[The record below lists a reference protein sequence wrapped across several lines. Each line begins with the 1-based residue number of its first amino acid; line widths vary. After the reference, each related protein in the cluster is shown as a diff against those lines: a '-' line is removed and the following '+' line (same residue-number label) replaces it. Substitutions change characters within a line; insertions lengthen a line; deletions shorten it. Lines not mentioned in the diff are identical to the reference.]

1 MAVATDLKLTSRD
14 KLVLQQAKNLVE
26 YGEAKKDKKL
36 IKVGLVAYEGLL
48 EDSRKAKATEEYWE
62 TISYDENS
70 LSVED
75 YQLQIAFVE
84 ERFYQSTN
92 SGGLSIRFLRRHA
105 DQKAD
110 EVINFPAIVDILNRR
125 FDWIDEIIIR
135 CLSVIIPTTVSR
147 EYVPNGNL
155 IVFSDLAAYANT
167 WVPPTITP
175 EPQAKKRPK
184 ERPKLWQEYLDR
196 LMPKEHLCWW
206 RDKEGELIEVPQQ
219 DFFEAWLAQRVC
231 QPDKQNDVSVVLRGN
246 FGTGKGFWL
255 DTIAR
260 ELVGM
265 ANYQPVTTKAWKGD
279 FNGDLFDSV
288 IIHLE
293 ETNDTRA
300 NTADMLKM
308 LITQD
313 RHRANVKNLPQKFV
327 KRHFA
332 IAISSNHHDPIRIEE
347 HDRRYFVPVWSDH
360 KEGTAGKTETQAF
373 FARFSD
379 WLNEDDKSGFQI
391 LRDWLEQVDL
401 SKFNFRIPP
410 ETEAK
415 NEIASKVDPSESRK
429 TQLVLWLISQRD
441 KYIAFTSSELAKS
454 NWPMSDAEVQTAL
467 RQAGYVT
474 TQRKY
479 KGAPSKNLWLPKKH
493 KDVKDLRKNGW
504 SLYQR
509 SGIELELPQED
520 FEETF
525 NPDECTLFHKLE
537 QGLSVV
543 ISEHRH
549 PNLKAY
555 ADTKGLLVNIMRP
568 QSGGTIYGNEAEMDN
583 MKGQSTV
590 ERNKERDRVC
600 DEFEKVQSK
609 RYTEDQIAALK
620 GKVLMCRCKPAR
632 CHGDTLAKMANNL

>member
-1 MAVATDLKLTSRD
+1 MAVATDLKLTGRD
-14 KLVLQQAKNLVE
+14 KLVLQQAKNCLE
-26 YGEAKKDKKL
+26 YGEVTKNKTL
-36 IKVGLVAYEGLL
+36 VKVGLCAYEELL
-48 EDSRKAKATEEYWE
+48 DNSRKAKATQEFWDTITCEEGF
-62 TISYDENS
+62 DAG
-70 LSVED
+70 D
-75 YQLQIAFVE
+75 YLAQVAFIE
-84 ERFYQSTN
+84 GRFYQSTN
-92 SGGLSIRFLRRHA
+92 SGGHAIRFVRRHT

-110 EVINFPAIVDILNRR
+110 EVINFSAIVDILNRK
-125 FDWIDEIIIR
+125 FDWIDP
-135 CLSVIIPTTVSR
+135 VIMRTLNVTIPNTVSR
-147 EYVPNGNL
+147 EYVPNGGL
-155 IVFSDLAAYANT
+155 RVFSDLAAYANT
-167 WVPPTITP
+167 WVPPTIK
-175 EPQAKKRPK
+175 EVPQAKRKPQ
-184 ERPKLWQEYLDR
+184 ERPELWQEYLDR

-219 DFFEAWLAQRVC
+219 DFFEAWFAQRVC
-231 QPDKQNDVSVVLRGN
+231 EPDKQNDVCVVLRGN

-308 LITQD
+308 LVTQD

-332 IAISSNHHDPIRIEE
+332 IAISSNHYNPIRIEE
-347 HDRRYFVPVWSDH
+347 HDRRYFVPAWSDH
-360 KEGTAGKTETQAF
+360 KEGAAGKTETQSF

-379 WLNEDDKSGFQI
+379 WLDKDKKAGFQI
-391 LRDWLEQVDL
+391 LRNWFDHGVDL

-415 NEIASKVDPSESRK
+415 NKIATKVDPSESRK
-429 TQLVLWLISQRD
+429 EQLINWLNSKRD
-441 KYIAFTSSELAKS
+441 EYIVFTSSELAKA
-454 NWPMSDAEVQTAL
+454 NWPMTDAEVQSAL
-467 RQAGYVT
+467 DMAGYET
-474 TQRKY
+474 NQRRF
-479 KGAPSKNLWLPKKH
+479 KGANSKNLWLPAEH
-493 KDVKDLRKNGW
+493 KDATNLRRNGW

-509 SGIELELPQED
+509 DGFALELQQED
-520 FEETF
+520 IEATF
-525 NPDECTLFHKLE
+525 NPDERTLFGKLE

-543 ISEHRH
+543 ISQHRH

-555 ADTKGLLVNIMRP
+555 ADSKGLLVNIMRP
-568 QSGGTIYGNEAEMDN
+568 TSGGTIYGNDEDMEG
-583 MKGQSTV
+583 KSV
-590 ERNKERDRVC
+590 EERNRVC
-600 DEFEKVQSK
+600 DEFEQVQSK
-609 RYTEDQIAALK
+609 RYTKAEIDALK

-632 CHGDTLAKMANNL
+632 CHGDTLAKMANDLP

>member
-1 MAVATDLKLTSRD
+1 MAAARDLKLTNTD
-14 KLVLQQAKNLVE
+14 KKVLQQAKNLIE
-26 YGEAKKDKKL
+26 YGEATDDKQL
-36 IKVGLVAYEGLL
+36 IQVGLCAYEELL
-48 EDSRKAKATEEYWE
+48 DNPRKANAVQDYWD
-62 TISYDENS
+62 TLIYDGDMFS
-70 LSVED
+70 PED
-75 YQLQIAFVE
+75 IRLQIAFIQQ
-84 ERFYQSTN
+84 RFYQSTG
-92 SGGLSIRFLRRHA
+92 SGGASMTFIRRHGE
-105 DQKAD
+105 QKSD
-110 EVINFPAIVDILNRR
+110 EVINRLAVKDILQRK
-125 FDWIDEIIIR
+125 FDDIHPVVQKTLEIT
-135 CLSVIIPTTVSR
+135 IPTTVSR

-155 IVFSDLAAYANT
+155 IIFSDLAAYANT

-175 EPQAKKRPK
+175 QPRANKRPQ
-184 ERPKLWQEYLDR
+184 ERPELWQEYLDR

-206 RDKEGELIEVPQQ
+206 RDKEGKLIEVPQQ

-327 KRHFA
+327 KRNFA
-332 IAISSNHHDPIRIEE
+332 IAISSNHYDPIRIEE

-360 KEGTAGKTETQAF
+360 KEGTAGKTETQSF

-379 WLNEDDKSGFQI
+379 WLDEDDKSGFQV
-391 LRDWLEQVDL
+391 LRDWFEQVDL

-429 TQLVLWLISQRD
+429 DQLVLWLISKRD
-441 KYIAFTSSELAKS
+441 KYLAFTSSELAKA
-454 NWPMSDAEVQTAL
+454 NWPMTDAEVQIAL

-474 TQRKY
+474 IQRRYNKE
-479 KGAPSKNLWLPKKH
+479 KKNLWLPKQH
-493 KDVKDLRKNGW
+493 EGVKDLRKNGW

-520 FEETF
+520 IEVTF
-525 NPDECTLFHKLE
+525 NPDERTLLSQLE

-543 ISEHRH
+543 ISQHRH

-555 ADTKGLLVNIMRP
+555 AESKGLLVNIMRP
-568 QSGGTIYGNEAEMDN
+568 NSGGTIYGNDEDMNGKSVE
-583 MKGQSTV
+583 
-590 ERNKERDRVC
+590 ERNRVC
-600 DEFEKVQSK
+600 DEFEQVQSK
-609 RYTEDQIAALK
+609 RYTKAEIDALK

-632 CHGDTLAKMANNL
+632 CHGDTLAKMANDLP